1 LSSKKHSALLER
13 SFAVLFQRCKKALSD
28 AAFSSKVSGVFCSN
42 LLGFRVPW
50 ITTAAAMDPMSC
62 STPKLEEFAVCD

>member
-1 LSSKKHSALLER
+1 LFAASHALGPKKSMLQYE
-13 SFAVLFQRCKKALSD
+13 V
-28 AAFSSKVSGVFCSN
+28 
-42 LLGFRVPW
+42 LGFRVPW